1 MKACMESAA
10 DGAARTTCK
19 DTTAK
24 AALATALGRQ
34 TSDIT
39 PTELNKFM
47 ADAGKEQV
55 REEMKACMES
65 ASDGAA
71 RTTCKATTAKAALA
85 IALGKQT
92 SDISATE
99 LNKFVND
106 AGKAQVGQEMKA
118 CMESASDAA
127 ARTACKATT
136 AKAALATSLG
146 KQISDITPTELN
158 KFVNDAGK
166 EQVCIYLIVTCSCIY
181 LFIATGEGHRES
193 LHGKCSRWHC
203 KDSMQR
209 HNREGCPSKHP
220 RQTGI

>member
-10 DGAARTTCK
+10 DGAARTSCK

-24 AALATALGRQ
+24 AALAIALGKQ

-71 RTTCKATTAKAALA
+71 RTTCRDTTAKAALA
-85 IALGKQT
+85 TALGRQA
-92 SDISATE
+92 SDITPTE
-99 LNKFVND
+99 LNQFMAD
-106 AGKAQVGQEMKA
+106 AGKEQVGQEMKA
-118 CMESASDAA
+118 CMVGAADGA
-127 ARTACKATT
+127 ARTACKDTT

-146 KQISDITPTELN
+146 KEGSDITPTELN
-158 KFVNDAGK
+158 RFVADSAKG
-166 EQVCIYLIVTCSCIY
+166 QVW
-181 LFIATGEGHRES
+181 FQR
-193 LHGKCSRWHC
+193 RW
-203 KDSMQR
+203 
-209 HNREGCPSKHP
+209 SKH
-220 RQTGI
+220 